1 MKGVKE
7 CKMGVGEANKYLYL
21 LKSQNNFV
29 AMLDMDGRFELM
41 NRASSGYAEKDVIG
55 KQLWKSPWFNRS
67 EESRKKVKDAVEKAL
82 HGEKVEL
89 EITAFKKDGTPFP
102 ILFDSGPLK
111 DDKGNIIG
119 AVVEGKAIIK
129 QKKLE
134 EQLKETVEKL
144 KASQEELSTPVTQI
158 WDGILAL
165 PIIGVLDSYRAQK
178 IMETLLNKIVETQ
191 SELVVLDVTGVAS
204 IDTEVA
210 SHIMKTVQA
219 ANLLGARCV
228 LTGIRP
234 EVAQTVIHLGLDLE
248 KFVTKRDLQEGLEF
262 GLEQMGYEIRRKDS
276 HTAD

>member
-1 MKGVKE
+1 MREMEVIE
-7 CKMGVGEANKYLYL
+7 TNKYPYL
-21 LKSQNNFV
+21 LKSMSNFV

-41 NRASSGYAEKDVIG
+41 NRESSGYTDKDVIG
-55 KQLWKSPWFNRS
+55 KRIWESLWYNRS
-67 EESRKKVKDAVEKAL
+67 EESKKKVKEAVEKAL
-82 HGEKVEL
+82 RGERIEL

-111 DDKGNIIG
+111 DEKGNITG

-158 WDGILAL
+158 WDGILTL

-191 SELVVLDVTGVAS
+191 SELVVLDVTGVAA

-210 SHIMKTVQA
+210 GHIMKTVQD
-219 ANLLGARCV
+219 ANLLGARCI

-234 EVAQTVIHLGLDLE
+234 EVAQTMIHLGLDLE
-248 KFVTKRDLQEGLEF
+248 KFITKRDLQEGLEF
-262 GLEQMGYEIRRKDS
+262 GLEQMGYELRRKDP

>member
-1 MKGVKE
+1 MEAV
-7 CKMGVGEANKYLYL
+7 EANKYVYL
-21 LKSQNNFV
+21 LNSMNNFV
-29 AMLDMDGRFELM
+29 AMLDMDGRFELI
-41 NRASSGYAEKDVIG
+41 NRESSGYTESDLIG
-55 KQLWKSPWFNRS
+55 KLIWESLWFNRS
-67 EESRKKVKDAVEKAL
+67 EESQKKVKEAVEKAL
-82 HGEKVEL
+82 HGERIEL
-89 EITAFKKDGTPFP
+89 EIAAFKKDGTPFP
-102 ILFDSGPLK
+102 IILDIGPLK
-111 DDKGNIIG
+111 GDDGNIIG
-119 AVVEGKAIIK
+119 AVAEGKAIIK

-134 EQLKETVEKL
+134 EQLKDTVEKL

-158 WDGILAL
+158 WEGIVAL

-178 IMETLLNKIVETQ
+178 IMETLLNKIVATQ
-191 SELVVLDVTGVAS
+191 SELVVLDVTGVS
-204 IDTEVA
+204 TIDTEVA

-248 KFVTKRDLQEGLEF
+248 KFDTKRDLQEGLKF

>member
-1 MKGVKE
+1 MREMEVIE
-7 CKMGVGEANKYLYL
+7 TNKYPYL
-21 LKSQNNFV
+21 LKSMSNFV

-41 NRASSGYAEKDVIG
+41 NRESSGYTDKDVIG
-55 KQLWKSPWFNRS
+55 KRIWESLWYNRS
-67 EESRKKVKDAVEKAL
+67 EESKKKVKEAVEKAL
-82 HGEKVEL
+82 RGERIEL

-111 DDKGNIIG
+111 DEKGNITG

-158 WDGILAL
+158 WDGILTL

-191 SELVVLDVTGVAS
+191 SELVVLDVTGVAT

-210 SHIMKTVQA
+210 SHIMKTAEA

-234 EVAQTVIHLGLDLE
+234 EVAQTIIHLGLDLA
-248 KFVTKRDLQEGLEF
+248 KFITKRDLQEGLEF
-262 GLEQMGYEIRRKDS
+262 GLEQMGYELRRKDS